1 MMIFN
6 LLITLAVLQQAVIA
20 CPFAGKVDNVGSLR
34 SSIPN
39 GKWCNGD
46 VICNLLFLSFFLLC
60 DRREPSQPSIS
71 SRKSKSQYQDRIA
84 TNVR

>member
-20 CPFAGKVDNVGSLR
+20 CPFAGKVDNAGSLR

-39 GKWCNGD
+39 GN
-46 VICNLLFLSFFLLC
+46 
-60 DRREPSQPSIS
+60 
-71 SRKSKSQYQDRIA
+71 
-84 TNVR
+84 